1 MAIVA
6 VMKKQ
11 EPAVEAVKTTIRMP
25 RRVWLAAR
33 TRALEEG
40 QDFQDLVTSA
50 IESYLKTPSKEG
62 KR

>member
-1 MAIVA
+1 MAKIV

-11 EPAVEAVKTTIRMP
+11 EPADEAVKTTIRMP
-25 RRVWLAAR
+25 RRLWLAAR

-40 QDFQDLVTSA
+40 RDFQDLVASA
-50 IESYLKTPSKEG
+50 IDAYLKTPSKEA